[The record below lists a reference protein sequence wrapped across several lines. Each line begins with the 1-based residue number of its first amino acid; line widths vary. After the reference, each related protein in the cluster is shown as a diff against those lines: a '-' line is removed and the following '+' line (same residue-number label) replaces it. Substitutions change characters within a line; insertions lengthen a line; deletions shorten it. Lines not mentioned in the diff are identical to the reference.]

1 MEDHSTTRWLRKLE
15 KLALVSQQGGLPL
28 QGRPPCFMFGSAMTK
43 SLLIIFCGLNLLF
56 FSNPHIGLTQSS
68 EELKAL
74 RKEIETLKQG
84 QSAIQKELQ
93 EIKSLL
99 QGRQAPSIP
108 QDVVLSVD
116 NDPFKGDKNAK
127 LTLIEF
133 SDYQCPFCARHS
145 RDTLPQ
151 LEREYIATG
160 KVKYVFR
167 NFPIESIHPQA
178 FKAHEAAN
186 CAGEQG
192 KYWEMHDR
200 LFANQK
206 MLGLKDLPTH
216 AQSLELDLPRF
227 QQCLESGRHAAKIR
241 SDLADGQKAGV
252 QGTPTFFLAV
262 TEPNDTNLKAL
273 RVIRGAQPYA
283 GFKQAI
289 DSLLAAQK

>member
-1 MEDHSTTRWLRKLE
+1 MRK
-15 KLALVSQQGGLPL
+15 KYVTALFSFILLPL
-28 QGRPPCFMFGSAMTK
+28 FLPQPGF
-43 SLLIIFCGLNLLF
+43 
-56 FSNPHIGLTQSS
+56 TQSS

-99 QGRQAPSIP
+99 RGRTATPPPEP
-108 QDVVLSVD
+108 QNVVLSVKD
-116 NDPFKGDKNAK
+116 DVFKGDKNAK

-145 RDTLPQ
+145 LETIPQ

-216 AQSLELDLPRF
+216 AQSLELDLGKF
-227 QQCLESGRHAAKIR
+227 QQCLESGKHAAKIR